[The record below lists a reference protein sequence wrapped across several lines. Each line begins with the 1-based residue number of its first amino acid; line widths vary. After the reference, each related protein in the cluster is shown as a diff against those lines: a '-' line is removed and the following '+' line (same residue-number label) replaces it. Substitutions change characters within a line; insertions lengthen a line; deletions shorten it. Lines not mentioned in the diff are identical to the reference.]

1 VNDRTWVDDR
11 STAIFED
18 ERSRLVGLAY
28 RMMGTPD
35 DAHDVVQDAWLR
47 WQRADHDAVDNP
59 AAWLTTVTTRLA
71 IDRLTSAR
79 ARRETYVGPWL
90 PEPLP
95 PDRRHGV
102 GPAGAVSSTDPSDVV
117 AASETISLGFLRV
130 LETLG
135 PVERAVFLLHDVFGY
150 TFDEIAPVVERSA
163 APARQIAKRARERV
177 REGRPRI
184 EPEPGDVEA
193 LSDAFFAAV
202 VDGEIDRLMSML
214 TDDVVH
220 VSDGGAEHHAA
231 RRPVVGPDKVA
242 RLFVNLARRNLEPN
256 DEVHRVIVN
265 GSSGRYI
272 TRGGDPFM
280 LIVLGWRGRRLAEAL
295 AILNPHKLAGYHAQW
310 STARARLEPLARTD
324 PASAVELDVEG
335 DRTVEA

>member
-1 VNDRTWVDDR
+1 MTDRVRSDDR
-11 STAIFED
+11 PTTIFED
-18 ERSRLVGLAY
+18 ERPRLVGLAY

-35 DAHDVVQDAWLR
+35 DADDVVQDAWLR
-47 WQRADHDAVDNP
+47 WQRADHHEVDNP

-95 PDRRHGV
+95 LDGRDAMPGV
-102 GPAGAVSSTDPSDVV
+102 AIAAADSLADPSDLV
-117 AASETISLGFLRV
+117 ASAESVSLGFLRV

-150 TFDEIAPVVERSA
+150 TFDEIAPVVERSPA
-163 APARQIAKRARERV
+163 ATRQIAKRARDRV
-177 REGRPRI
+177 RDGRPRI
-184 EPEPGDVEA
+184 DPEPDDVEA

-220 VSDGGAEHHAA
+220 LSDGGAERHAA
-231 RRPVVGPDKVA
+231 RRPVIGPDKVA
-242 RLFVNLARRNLEPN
+242 RLFVNLARRNLGR
-256 DEVHRVIVN
+256 DDAIHRVSVN
-265 GSSGRYI
+265 ATSGLYV
-272 TRGGDPFM
+272 TRAGDPFM
-280 LIVLGWRGRRLAEAL
+280 LIVLGWRERRLAEAL
-295 AILNPHKLAGYHAQW
+295 AILNPDKLARFHAHW
-310 STARARLEPLARTD
+310 SATRDRAG
-324 PASAVELDVEG
+324 LDRPRP
-335 DRTVEA
+335 D